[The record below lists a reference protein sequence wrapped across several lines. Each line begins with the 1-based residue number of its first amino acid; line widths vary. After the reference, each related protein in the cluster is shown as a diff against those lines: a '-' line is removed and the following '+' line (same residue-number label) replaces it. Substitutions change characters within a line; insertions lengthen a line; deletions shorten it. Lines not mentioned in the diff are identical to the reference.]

1 VMSPPVSG
9 SRHRAHPSALWRT
22 SVARA
27 VVVVV
32 VVVVVVMLVVMEDED
47 GVAVSALVIVGA
59 APVIVG
65 AAVASNEWEMSS
77 SEGITEEAFR
87 AKCYK

>member
-1 VMSPPVSG
+1 MSPPVSG
-9 SRHRAHPSALWRT
+9 SRRRAHPSALWRT

-32 VVVVVVMLVVMEDED
+32 VMLVVMLVVMEDED

-59 APVIVG
+59 APVIVE

-87 AKCYK
+87 AKML